1 MLTRFHPR
9 ALDAIHDYNKSK
21 FIADITAGISV
32 GIVALPLAM
41 AFAIASGLTP
51 AAGLTTAIIAGFLI
65 SLLGGSKVQIGGPAG
80 AFIVV
85 VYAIVQQYGLGNL
98 LLATMLAGVFMFLL
112 GLFGLGALVRHI
124 PVSIVIGFTNG
135 IAALIALSQLNDF
148 LGLNIENLPAE
159 FFSKTKAIGLA
170 LPHIHLA
177 TLAVGLFSLTLLI
190 IWPRIARHLPFGF
203 QKIPGSMVA
212 LLFGTLLAQWPE
224 LHVATIGSR
233 FGDIPS
239 QLPTPTF
246 PQFTWHSLAAIIQP
260 ALTIAVL
267 GAIESLLCA
276 RIADSMINDRH
287 DPNQE
292 LMAQGIANFASPLFG
307 GFCATGTIARTV
319 TNINSGASSPVSGMV
334 HALSILLIMAVA
346 APFAKLIPL
355 PTLAA
360 VLLYVAWNMGEWDE
374 FRRLQHFTGNYR
386 TILLSTF
393 ILTVVVDLT
402 VAMEVG
408 LLLAC
413 VFFITRV
420 SSLTHLKKVE
430 LPDHLKTKT
439 DQIEAWSIH
448 GSLFFGSIAKIESL
462 LDPHKIQPDLLI
474 LDLSSLLNM
483 DTTGLEALETLQHQL
498 HHQGACLIICGAGIQ
513 PNSLIHRSG
522 FYQHLGAEF
531 LLPDLP
537 SAWQSADHWL
547 KNTHADHQEDSA
559 EAHSH
564 NV

>member
-9 ALDAIHDYNKSK
+9 SLDILHDYNKNK
-21 FIADITAGISV
+21 LMADITAGISV

-85 VYAIVQQYGLGNL
+85 VYAIIQQYGLGNL

-148 LGLNIENLPAE
+148 LGLNINHLPAD
-159 FFSKTKAIGLA
+159 FFLKIKAITLA
-170 LPHIHLA
+170 LPDIHFA
-177 TLAVGLFSLTLLI
+177 TLGIGVLSLTILI
-190 IWPRIARHLPFGF
+190 IWPKAVKYLPTICK
-203 QKIPGSMVA
+203 KIPGSIIA
-212 LLFGTLLAQWPE
+212 ILFGTLLAQWPE
-224 LHVATIGSR
+224 INIATIGSR
-233 FGDIPS
+233 FGEIPS
-239 QLPTPTF
+239 RLPAPAF
-246 PQFTWHSLAAIIQP
+246 PQFAWHSLTAIIQP
-260 ALTIAVL
+260 ALTIAIL

-276 RIADSMINDRH
+276 RIADGMINDRH
-287 DPNQE
+287 NPNQE
-292 LMAQGIANFASPLFG
+292 LMAQGIANFVSPLFG

-319 TNINSGASSPVSGMV
+319 TNINSGATSPVSGMV
-334 HALSILLIMAVA
+334 HALSILLLMAVA

-355 PTLAA
+355 SSLAA
-360 VLLYVAWNMGEWDE
+360 VLLYVAWNMGEWAE
-374 FRRLQHFTGNYR
+374 FRRLQQFTGNYR

-413 VFFITRV
+413 IFFITRV
-420 SSLTHLKKVE
+420 SSLTHLTKVE
-430 LPDHLKTKT
+430 LPESISSKAG
-439 DQIEAWSIH
+439 QIEAWRIH

-483 DTTGLEALETLQHQL
+483 DTTGLEALESLQNLL
-498 HHQGACLIICGAGIQ
+498 HHKGASLIICGAGIQ
-513 PNSLIHRSG
+513 PHSLIHRSG
-522 FYQHLGAEF
+522 FDQHLGAEF
-531 LLPDLP
+531 LLSDLQA
-537 SAWQSADHWL
+537 AWQKVDRLLQNPAPDQYESL
-547 KNTHADHQEDSA
+547 EKSPMGNI
-559 EAHSH
+559 
-564 NV
+564 

>member
-1 MLTRFHPR
+1 MLTRFQPR
-9 ALDAIHDYNKSK
+9 SLDLFNQYDKHRLL
-21 FIADITAGISV
+21 ADITAGISV

-51 AAGLTTAIIAGFLI
+51 AAGLSTAIIAGFLI

-85 VYAIVQQYGLGNL
+85 VYAIVQQYGVGNL

-124 PVSIVIGFTNG
+124 PISIVIGFTNG

-148 LGLNIENLPAE
+148 LGLNIEHLPAE
-159 FFSKTKAIGLA
+159 FFSKIKALTLA
-170 LPHIHLA
+170 LPNVHLA
-177 TLAVGLFSLTLLI
+177 TLALGIVSLAVLI
-190 IWPRIARHLPFGF
+190 IWPKIARHLPLGI
-203 QKIPGSMVA
+203 KHIPGSMIA
-212 LLFGTLLAQWPE
+212 LLLGTLLAQWPE
-224 LHVATIGSR
+224 IHVATIASR

-239 QLPTPTF
+239 HLSTPSF

-276 RIADSMINDRH
+276 RIADGIINDRH
-287 DPNQE
+287 NPNQE
-292 LMAQGIANFASPLFG
+292 LMAQGIANFVSPLFG

-319 TNINSGASSPVSGMV
+319 TNIKSGASSPVSGMV
-334 HALSILLIMAVA
+334 HALSILLIMAIA

-355 PTLAA
+355 STLAA
-360 VLLYVAWNMGEWDE
+360 VLLYVAWNMGEWAE

-393 ILTVVVDLT
+393 ILTIVVDLT

-413 VFFITRV
+413 VFFISRV
-420 SSLTHLKKVE
+420 SSLTHLNKIE
-430 LPDHLKTKT
+430 LPRHMEGN
-439 DQIEAWSIH
+439 QVEAWSLH
-448 GSLFFGSIAKIESL
+448 GSLFFGSIAKIEGL

-474 LDLSSLLNM
+474 LDLSPLLNM
-483 DTTGLEALETLQHQL
+483 DTTGLEALETLL
-498 HHQGACLIICGAGIQ
+498 HLLHRQGACLIICGAGIQ

-522 FYQHLGAEF
+522 FYQHLGPEF
-531 LLPDLP
+531 LLPDLA
-537 SAWQSADHWL
+537 SAWQWADHLL
-547 KNTHADHQEDSA
+547 KKNQTDEHKMA
-559 EAHSH
+559 EKHPKS
-564 NV
+564 NL

>member
-1 MLTRFHPR
+1 MLSRFHPR
-9 ALDAIHDYNKSK
+9 SLDVLRDYNRGRLL
-21 FIADITAGISV
+21 ADITAGISV
-32 GIVALPLAM
+32 GVVALPLAM
-41 AFAIASGLTP
+41 AFAIASGLPPT
-51 AAGLTTAIIAGFLI
+51 AGLTTAIIAGFLI

-85 VYAIVQQYGLGNL
+85 VYAIVQQYGVGNL

-148 LGLNIENLPAE
+148 LGLNIDHLPAE
-159 FFSKTKAIGLA
+159 FFSKIKAITLGL
-170 LPHIHLA
+170 PNVHLA
-177 TLAVGLFSLTLLI
+177 TLAIGIFSLAVLI
-190 IWPRIARHLPFGF
+190 IWPKIARYLPTGLK
-203 QKIPGSMVA
+203 QIPGSLIA
-212 LLFGTLLAQWPE
+212 LLLGTLLAQWPE
-224 LHVATIGSR
+224 IHVATIASR

-239 QLPTPTF
+239 HLATPTF

-267 GAIESLLCA
+267 GSIESLLCA
-276 RIADSMINDRH
+276 RIADGIINDRH
-287 DPNQE
+287 NPNQE
-292 LMAQGIANFASPLFG
+292 LMAQGIANFVSPLFG

-334 HALSILLIMAVA
+334 HALSILLIMAIA

-355 PTLAA
+355 STLAA
-360 VLLYVAWNMGEWDE
+360 ILLYVAWNMGEWAE

-386 TILLSTF
+386 TILLATF

-420 SSLTHLKKVE
+420 SSLTHLNQIE
-430 LPDHLKTKT
+430 LPAHMAG
-439 DQIEAWSIH
+439 DQIEAWRIH

-483 DTTGLEALETLQHQL
+483 DTTGLEALETLLHLL

-522 FYQHLGAEF
+522 FYQHLGSEF
-531 LLPDLP
+531 LLPDLA
-537 SAWQSADHWL
+537 SAWQWADHML
-547 KNTHADHQEDSA
+547 KKNQASDAKITEKHPKR
-559 EAHSH
+559 
-564 NV
+564 NL

>member
-9 ALDAIHDYNKSK
+9 SLEILSDYSRSRLL
-21 FIADITAGISV
+21 ADISAGICV
-32 GIVALPLAM
+32 GVVALPLAM
-41 AFAIASGLTP
+41 AFAIASGLPP

-85 VYAIVQQYGLGNL
+85 VYAIVQQYGVGNL

-148 LGLNIENLPAE
+148 LGLNIDHLPAE
-159 FFSKTKAIGLA
+159 FFSKIKAITLGLPNA
-170 LPHIHLA
+170 HFA
-177 TLAVGLFSLTLLI
+177 TLAIGFFSLAVLI
-190 IWPRIARHLPFGF
+190 IWPKIARHLPSGLK
-203 QKIPGSMVA
+203 QIPGSMVA
-212 LLFGTLLAQWPE
+212 LLLGTLLAQWPE
-224 LHVATIGSR
+224 IHVPTIASHFGS
-233 FGDIPS
+233 IPS
-239 QLPTPTF
+239 QLATPVF

-267 GAIESLLCA
+267 GSIESLLCA
-276 RIADSMINDRH
+276 RIADGMINDRH
-287 DPNQE
+287 NPNQE
-292 LMAQGIANFASPLFG
+292 LMAQGIANFVSPLFG

-319 TNINSGASSPVSGMV
+319 TNINSGASSPISGMV

-355 PTLAA
+355 STLAA
-360 VLLYVAWNMGEWDE
+360 VLLYVAWNMGEWAE

-420 SSLTHLKKVE
+420 SSLTHLNKIE
-430 LPDHLKTKT
+430 LPAHMAS

-462 LDPHKIQPDLLI
+462 LDPHKVQPDLLI

-483 DTTGLEALETLQHQL
+483 DTTGLEALETLLHLL
-498 HHQGACLIICGAGIQ
+498 HHQGACLVICGAGIQ

-522 FYQHLGAEF
+522 FYQHLGPEF
-531 LLPDLP
+531 LLPDLA
-537 SAWQSADHWL
+537 SAWQWADHLL
-547 KNTHADHQEDSA
+547 KKNQANRHANADNTQPT
-559 EAHSH
+559 
-564 NV
+564 NL